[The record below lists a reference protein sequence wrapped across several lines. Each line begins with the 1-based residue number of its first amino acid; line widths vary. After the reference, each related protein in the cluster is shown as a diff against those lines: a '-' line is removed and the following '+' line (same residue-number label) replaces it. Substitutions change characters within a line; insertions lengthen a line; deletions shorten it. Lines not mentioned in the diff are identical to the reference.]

1 MTTVDVVL
9 TYSGTTTN
17 PQLSMDNVPGYT
29 FDNGGPDPC
38 GDGWFPIDGQL
49 LGNSYR
55 ASRFAE
61 HGSRPEHGMC
71 DWLTRSFQRV
81 AWSVMA
87 ACIGE
92 GLIPGVRMT
101 KARLTRHVAVLNLEH
116 MCCAAMPGCET
127 TCQASTGKPLCHNYG
142 FTAELHT
149 TFVYRDTSDGF
160 FFSSADDLWVCA
172 HAQHHRSR
180 SHLSRQG

>member
-127 TCQASTGKPLCHNYG
+127 TCQASTGEAAVSQLRLHGGAAHDVRVQGHLGRVFLLQRRRPLG
-142 FTAELHT
+142 
-149 TFVYRDTSDGF
+149 
-160 FFSSADDLWVCA
+160 VCSCPA
-172 HAQHHRSR
+172 PPK
-180 SHLSRQG
+180 